1 MFALTRHVQTALI
14 FLNHKI
20 TLRTALPSVLGC
32 ELLHNLALSVFF
44 THTSVFG
51 VAARSAGAR
60 VTGGTDGDRGVDI
73 GWGDE
78 FVAGFV
84 GAVARILGGLLKD
97 EKFV

>member
-1 MFALTRHVQTALI
+1 MFTFTRHVQTALV

-20 TLRTALPSVLGC
+20 ALRTTLPSVLGC
-32 ELLHNLALSVFF
+32 ELLYNLALSIFF
-44 THTSVFG
+44 TDTSVFC

-60 VTGGTDGDRGVDI
+60 VTGGTDGDRGMDVS
-73 GWGDE
+73 WWDE

-97 EKFV
+97 EKLV